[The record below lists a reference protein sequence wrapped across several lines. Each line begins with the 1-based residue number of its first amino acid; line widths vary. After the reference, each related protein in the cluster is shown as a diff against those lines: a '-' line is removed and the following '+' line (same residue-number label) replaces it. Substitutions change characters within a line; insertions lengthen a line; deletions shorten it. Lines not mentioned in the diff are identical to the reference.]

1 MGEYKQLTP
10 PHLWGGGPQ
19 APWLVGVGA
28 LHMSVLDLSRP
39 QTLYLPNET
48 ATIALGGRIAPLLKA
63 GDVVYLQGELGMGK
77 SSLARAII
85 RALTAADQDVPSPT
99 FTLMQTYDGPD
110 FEIAHL
116 DLYRLKSPEESYEL
130 ALDDALPHSVL
141 LIEWPQRLGHLGFDD
156 RLDIVLE
163 EAGNTNSKAGR
174 QVTLTPQ
181 GRFRD

>member
-1 MGEYKQLTP
+1 MPEI
-10 PHLWGGGPQ
+10 
-19 APWLVGVGA
+19 
-28 LHMSVLDLSRP
+28 LDLSQP
-39 QTLYLPNET
+39 QTLHLSDEA
-48 ATIALGGRIAPLLKA
+48 ATTALGGRIAPLLKA

-85 RALTAADQDVPSPT
+85 RTLTNPNQDVPSPT
-99 FTLMQTYDGPD
+99 FTLMQTYEGPG
-110 FEIAHL
+110 FEIVHL

-156 RLDIVLE
+156 HLDIVLE
-163 EAGNTNSKAGR
+163 EAGNTDSKSGR
-174 QVTLTPQ
+174 NVTLTPQ